1 MKIVIGG
8 DSWGVREWSDSEE
21 IHRGMWQYFEEDGYD
36 VDMSAIPGE
45 CNNITINHL
54 KNVVSSPLE
63 RYDYIFWFQSDPI
76 RDLRPYDDFGKS
88 IKTYEDLVTKSD
100 ELIDKTYKFLNSI
113 GQKIYCIGG
122 CSKLNLELMKKYKN
136 LYPLIESVTEFI
148 LPNYQHPKLWHS
160 DWINVVD
167 KLDMESIDFL
177 LEDKLKQDS
186 LADNKNKEYRE
197 YFWPDGGHPNRKGHR
212 ILYDY
217 IIENVINKRPP
228 NLKYTR
234 KII

>member
-21 IHRGMWQYFEEDGYD
+21 IHRGMWQYFEEGGHE
-36 VDMSAIPGE
+36 VTMSAIPGE
-45 CNNITINHL
+45 CNNITTSHL
-54 KNVVSSPLE
+54 NNVLSSSNQ
-63 RYDYIFWFQSDPI
+63 YDYIFWFQSDPL

-88 IKTYEDLVTKSD
+88 LKTYEDLIIKSD
-100 ELIDKTYKFLNSI
+100 ELIDKTYNFLNLI
-113 GQKIYCIGG
+113 GKKIYCIGG
-122 CSKLNLELMKKYKN
+122 CSKLNLPLMKKYEN

-148 LPNYQHPKLWHS
+148 LPNYQHPRLWHS

-186 LADNKNKEYRE
+186 LADTEIKEHRE
-197 YFWPDGGHPNRKGHR
+197 YFWPDGGHPNRKGHKV
-212 ILYDY
+212 LYDF
-217 IIENVINKRPP
+217 IINSLNIS
-228 NLKYTR
+228 
-234 KII
+234 